1 MGSLDN
7 IDMDS
12 GTQDS
17 EKTDQHSMTVLY
29 GFYGSS
35 SLSRLASN
43 TAAVCVTW
51 YVFISTHSAIA
62 VGIVPL
68 PNRLPLRQG
77 LCLPEPWL
85 TGSTEHP
92 SSFFYAPGGNF
103 SGPACLVCCLLRLQ
117 PVLAHC
123 SCVRLVHRHG
133 AVQIILKLNSP
144 GHC

>member
-1 MGSLDN
+1 MSDSLFSLFACLLQPMGSLDN

-92 SSFFYAPGGNF
+92 SSFFLCSWGQF
-103 SGPACLVCCLLRLQ
+103 QWACLPGLLSITASTCTCSLQ
-117 PVLAHC
+117 LRP
-123 SCVRLVHRHG
+123 
-133 AVQIILKLNSP
+133 P
-144 GHC
+144 GP